1 MSKNNIEG
9 MMLELTELLAG
20 YGEGERLIEP
30 ISEAVKKAILRK
42 TAYSLPDRPSAA
54 GMTPEQIKAAFYKP
68 ITDGALS
75 VLAEADR
82 IAEETDNN
90 MVRFVGI
97 LSVFKGVIEAL
108 EEAQG
113 HHGEE
118 LDAHGM
124 GIQENSEQ
132 LEKLSRELTA
142 AIAKCLKN
150 EGVQVLD
157 GSLTISGDIFVGGEA
172 KAKQLESLLIEDA
185 CIVANAEGVPLAEL
199 SGYVIRVTESE
210 AYAIVYDPFDECVK
224 IGLGVY
230 DGDAK
235 VFTFNE
241 GEAQALATRG
251 DIKGGNIPVW
261 NDEKKRFED
270 SGVSARAVSDLP
282 SVESV
287 AGALCGSASGTA
299 VALKD
304 VSKIEHSLAVRVSS
318 KNLIPYPFNNLS
330 TNLEGTTIT
339 DNGDGTITLSGKP
352 TKNASFALM
361 RNVMIPKGT
370 YYYSNIPIEI
380 TSTNIY
386 SFFQTS
392 KGAQVRDRN
401 VIELKEDDVCSV
413 IIVITT
419 AWDGSPVTIKPQ
431 LEKGTSATAHT
442 PYIADTEAVK
452 IKAQGKN
459 LINIDADMVSAY
471 ANIERL
477 DYKTFKISKSVGA
490 SYFPRANIYLGKYK
504 DYKGKNITASI
515 KRIGKTGTGAN
526 SADILYLCNGVF
538 EKAEKADFP
547 YIKTATISSV
557 DANSSAN
564 SFSIT
569 VPNDLEHEDLYI
581 RIYTQSASNEGEYS
595 IYTDFQVEIGESA
608 TGYEPYIE
616 PIEYERGEVIKS
628 IYPSTTLTTDTPGAI
643 IEVDYNRDINK
654 AFAELQQAII
664 SLGGNV

>member
-1 MSKNNIEG
+1 MMSKNNIEG

-75 VLAEADR
+75 VLAEVDR

-108 EEAQG
+108 EKAQG

-118 LDAHGM
+118 LDAHGT

-235 VFTFNE
+235 VFTFNA

-282 SVESV
+282 SMESV
-287 AGALCGSASGTA
+287 AGALRGSASGTA

-304 VSKIEHSLAVRVSS
+304 VSQISHGLGVRVSS
-318 KNLIPYPFNNLS
+318 KNLIPFSYRGRLETIEGVTFTVNDDGSVTANGTATNRAQFLIYSSSNPFPIKA
-330 TNLEGTTIT
+330 GTY
-339 DNGDGTITLSGKP
+339 TLSGCP
-352 TKNASFALM
+352 QGGGDA
-361 RNVMIPKGT
+361 T
-370 YYYSNIPIEI
+370 YVLWS
-380 TSTNIY
+380 
-386 SFFQTS
+386 S
-392 KGAQVRDRN
+392 KGQDHGKGKTFTLTEDTEMFLNITIMAGVTVNNLTFYPQ
-401 VIELKEDDVCSV
+401 IEEG
-413 IIVITT
+413 T
-419 AWDGSPVTIKPQ
+419 A
-431 LEKGTSATAHT
+431 ATAYT
-442 PYIADTEAVK
+442 PYVADTEAVK

-459 LINIDADMVSAY
+459 LADPKIFLDNGGVLQDDGSIYFKTTSSIAKVVIYENKNQEDIVSMSYLLKTLINDGSSTSGVRFLAEYADGAKVNIGINTF
-471 ANIERL
+471 ANFAPI
-477 DYKTFKISKSVGA
+477 KWTSNTSKNLV
-490 SYFPRANIYLGKYK
+490 
-504 DYKGKNITASI
+504 
-515 KRIGKTGTGAN
+515 RI
-526 SADILYLCNGVF
+526 L
-538 EKAEKADFP
+538 
-547 YIKTATISSV
+547 
-557 DANSSAN
+557 
-564 SFSIT
+564 
-569 VPNDLEHEDLYI
+569 
-581 RIYTQSASNEGEYS
+581 GEYGS
-595 IYTDFQVEIGESA
+595 KDNSTWLKDIQIEINPSSTD
-608 TGYEPYIE
+608 YEPYIE
-616 PIEYERGEVIKS
+616 PIEYGQGEVIKS

-643 IEVDYNRDINK
+643 IEVEYNRDINK